1 MPLGMSASA
10 IELTEENFEAEVK
23 KNGILFIDFW
33 AQWCPPCR
41 AFAPVFEAAAKQHT
55 DIVFGKVNTEEQP
68 GLGAAF
74 EIQAIP
80 TLAVFREGV
89 LLFAEAGAIPAKA
102 LEQLVEKVRELD
114 MNQVRKDIED
124 IQKREA
130 GKGPPK

>member
-1 MPLGMSASA
+1 MGAGTV
-10 IELTEENFEAEVK
+10 ELTESNFEAAVK

-41 AFAPVFEAAAKQHT
+41 AFAPVFEAAAQKHP

-89 LLFAEAGAIPAKA
+89 LLFAEAGAIPANA
-102 LEQLVEKVRELD
+102 LEQLIQKVRELD
-114 MNQVRKDIED
+114 MDQVRKDIED
-124 IQKREA
+124 LKKKQGNKDQ
-130 GKGPPK
+130 PQ